1 MRRTLYLGLALA
13 LVALPALADNTILA
27 GSDVFQTAG
36 DGTTYSDLTIPAG
49 FFCTTSAALSAHV
62 AFAGVPLATSPA
74 DVFGAT
80 DTVIERLGD
89 TTFDANNTATVNA
102 IVRAVSFKSTAPVTV
117 SGCSGSA
124 LWDIKT
130 TTGPTQSAFT
140 MTIHRASPTAT
151 GGTFDASVV
160 ISPRLTFTQ
169 QGSGVTR
176 TLDESPVTFS
186 TAAAS
191 WTHQPGSGGVTYT
204 GGSVQVDTDGNGV
217 PDTTVPKTSNFAAG
231 WSPYTNANCSTAPC
245 PAPISHQDIINRH
258 LTQPSPKY
266 CTTTTTG
273 TATTN
278 KAVIQQVAV
287 RCVAKA
293 TSATAVTPEN

>member
-1 MRRTLYLGLALA
+1 MRRMLYLGLALS
-13 LVALPALADNTILA
+13 LMALPALADNTIFA

-49 FFCTTSAALSAHV
+49 FFCATSAPLSAHV
-62 AFAGVPLATSPA
+62 AFTGVPLATSPA

-89 TTFDANNTATVNA
+89 TTFDANNTARVNA

-124 LWDIKT
+124 LWDIRT

-140 MTIHRASPTAT
+140 MTLHRLSSTAT
-151 GGTFDASVV
+151 GGTFDAGVV

-176 TLDESPVTFS
+176 TLDEAPVNFS
-186 TAAAS
+186 TSAAS

-204 GGSVQVDTDGNGV
+204 AGSVQVDTDGNGV

-231 WSPYTNANCSTAPC
+231 WSPFTNASCATAPC

-258 LTQPSPKY
+258 LTQPSPRY
-266 CTTTTTG
+266 CTATTGATATKALVQQQAVRCVFKTSTTTTT
-273 TATTN
+273 TN
-278 KAVIQQVAV
+278 
-287 RCVAKA
+287 
-293 TSATAVTPEN
+293 

>member
-13 LVALPALADNTILA
+13 LLALPALADNTILA

-36 DGTTYSDLTIPAG
+36 DGTTYSDLTVPAG

-62 AFAGVPLATSPA
+62 AFTGVPLATSPA

-89 TTFDANNTATVNA
+89 TTFDASNTATVNA

-124 LWDIKT
+124 LWDIRT
-130 TTGPTQSAFT
+130 TTGPTQSVFS
-140 MTIHRASPTAT
+140 MTIHRASSTAT

-176 TLDESPVTFS
+176 TLDESPVSFS

-191 WTHQPGSGGVTYT
+191 WTHQPGSGGVAYT
-204 GGSVQVDTDGNGV
+204 AGSVQVDTDGNGV

-231 WSPYTNANCSTAPC
+231 WSPYTTSSCATAPC
-245 PAPISHQDIINRH
+245 PSPISHQDIINRH

-266 CTTTTTG
+266 CTATTG
-273 TATTN
+273 TATAS
-278 KAVIQQVAV
+278 KALIQQQAL
-287 RCVAKA
+287 RCMAKA
-293 TSATAVTPEN
+293 STTTTATTAEN